1 VDIVRQIRTRAGLT
15 KFRPIRSG
23 SRIALVAPASS
34 FKRDEFDAGVAEL
47 KRLGLQPVWDDDV
60 FDRGAFTAGRPRV
73 RTLAFLRGLDT
84 LGADAVMAVRG
95 GYGSV
100 ELLPLLD
107 QERIRRART
116 AFIGY
121 SDVTSLHSFLGATIG
136 LASVHGPMVEGRLAK
151 GSSAYDPVTFLRS
164 LSTEPLGELKP
175 EGLETIRPGAFGP
188 VSGPLVGGT
197 LTQLLASFG
206 TPYEFRPPDG
216 HVLFIDEVGER
227 PYKLHRMLTQLRL
240 AGRLAHATGVI
251 FGQLPRCD
259 EPDGKVTARDVIRD
273 VFANAMDGFVGPV
286 LFGFPSGHT
295 TTPLISLP
303 FGVHT
308 TIIGHPYEPKVIVEE
323 AAAAD

>member
-1 VDIVRQIRTRAGLT
+1 MEVMRQIRTRAGLT
-15 KFRPIRSG
+15 KFRPIRPG

-34 FKRDEFDAGVAEL
+34 FNREEFDAGVAEL

-60 FDRGAFTAGRPRV
+60 FDRGAFTAGPPRV
-73 RTLAFLRGLDT
+73 RSLALMRGFDT

-107 QERIRRART
+107 PERLRRSRT

-121 SDVTSLHSFLGATIG
+121 SDVTSLHSYLAATIG

-151 GSSAYDPVTFLRS
+151 GPSAYDPTTFLRS
-164 LSTEPLGELKP
+164 LSAEPLGELKP
-175 EGLETIRPGAFGP
+175 AGLETIQPGALGA

-197 LTQLLASFG
+197 LTQILASIG
-206 TPYEFRPPDG
+206 TPYEFHPPQK

-227 PYKLHRMLTQLRL
+227 PYKLHRMLTQYRL
-240 AGRLAHATGVI
+240 TGRLSQAIAIV

-259 EPDGKVTARDVIRD
+259 EPGGKVTARDVIRD
-273 VFANAMDGFVGPV
+273 VLVNIPGGFSGPV
-286 LFGFPSGHT
+286 LVGFPSGHT
-295 TTPLISLP
+295 TTPLVSLP
-303 FGVHT
+303 LGVQT
-308 TIIGHPYEPKVIVEE
+308 TVIGLPGDPRLIVEE